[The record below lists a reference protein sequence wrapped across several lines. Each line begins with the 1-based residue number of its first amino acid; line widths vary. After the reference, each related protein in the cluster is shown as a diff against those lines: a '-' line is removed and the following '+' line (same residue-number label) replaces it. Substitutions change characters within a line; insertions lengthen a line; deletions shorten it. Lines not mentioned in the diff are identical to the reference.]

1 MWALS
6 YQCPVA
12 RTTHLRLSDL
22 TKRGVSYD
30 NVAMRPMFLRALGA
44 MLVFCGACGSGSG
57 EEAAPPSTEFD
68 AYPANLCVGEKQEAV
83 SRYCDAALAAWA
95 TAADEAGR
103 EALVNSAREAL
114 SDSWDAAESS
124 AFDAGVDCADLA
136 LTAEGAAGLVD
147 RGVDETAALLTP
159 GADDE
164 CTAALFEAAGRA
176 CLGLLEA
183 ESVHLRSLATDRDR
197 SALADARRATFDTLE
212 ARYSELRSS
221 GCATD
226 ASVDDLESRLSSITA
241 AVVRNTIVSP
251 GLDDRAYT
259 ALEPGPTEYEGRT
272 FTPQCFQGADY
283 RYFARRG
290 NSNKLLIYYQGGGAC
305 WNALSCGIPTCRGL
319 PDENLD
325 EFASE
330 GFFDSDDERNPF
342 RDWNIV
348 FVSYCTC
355 DIHFGD
361 ATPAYVDGA
370 EPTRH
375 LGFHNA
381 KVAEKWA
388 REHFLNPDVVF
399 VTGSSAGAYGAWFHG
414 PLLHEVWPASQMHV
428 LADAGNG
435 VITEDFLENEF
446 GVWNFAPNLPDID
459 GVREAITEGGGITAY
474 TAAVANEFPETNWA
488 HYTTLYD
495 GSPGGQSGFYNVM
508 LNDSSPAATLRW
520 WDASCA
526 FAEVALEQAVQT
538 FDAVPENYRYYFG
551 TGSEHTVFRFP
562 KVYTDDAG
570 GVPLL
575 VDWVSA
581 MLDSSASGRNPAWQ
595 NVLCEDCGMLLD
607 DDPRPVPLESP
618 FEQQGDAVT
627 IVCN

>member
-1 MWALS
+1 
-6 YQCPVA
+6 
-12 RTTHLRLSDL
+12 L
-22 TKRGVSYD
+22 TKRDVSYD
-30 NVAMRPMFLRALGA
+30 NVGMRPVFLRALSA
-44 MLVFCGACGSGSG
+44 MLLFCGACDGGSGG
-57 EEAAPPSTEFD
+57 ETTPPARDFD
-68 AYPANLCVGEKQEAV
+68 AYPANLCVGEKQEAA
-83 SRYCDAALAAWA
+83 SRYCNAVLAAWA
-95 TAADEAGR
+95 TAEDEAGR
-103 EALVNSAREAL
+103 AALVGEAREAL

-124 AFDAGVDCADLA
+124 GFDAGVDCSDLA

-147 RGVDETAALLTP
+147 RGVDDIVAQLTQAAGDGADDPCTAALL
-159 GADDE
+159 
-164 CTAALFEAAGRA
+164 EAAGSA
-176 CLGLLEA
+176 CLGLLDA
-183 ESVHLRSLATDRDR
+183 ESVHVRSLATDRDR
-197 SALADARRATFDTLE
+197 SALADARGETLDALA
-212 ARYSELRSS
+212 ARYSELQSS

-226 ASVDDLESRLSSITA
+226 TSVADLESLVISTAA
-241 AVVRNTIVSP
+241 AVVRDTLVSP

-259 ALEPGPTEYEGRT
+259 ALEPGPTNYEGRT

-290 NSNKLLIYYQGGGAC
+290 SSNKLLIYYQGGGAC

-319 PDENLD
+319 PNENLD

-330 GFFDSDDERNPF
+330 GFFDLDDERNPF

-361 ATPAYVDGA
+361 ATPTYVDGGEA
-370 EPTRH
+370 TRH

-388 REHFLNPDVVF
+388 REHFLNPDAVF

-446 GVWNFAPNLPDID
+446 GVWNFAQNLPDID

-474 TAAVANEFPETNWA
+474 TAAVASEFPETNWA
-488 HYTTLYD
+488 HYTAFYD

-508 LNDSSPAATLRW
+508 LNGGIPTATLSW
-520 WDASCA
+520 WEASCA
-526 FAEVALEQAVQT
+526 FGEIALEQSVQT
-538 FDAVPENYRYYFG
+538 YGAVPENYRYYFATG
-551 TGSEHTVFRFP
+551 TEHTVFRFP

-575 VDWVSA
+575 VNWVSA
-581 MLDSSASGRNPAWQ
+581 MLKSGASGLDPAWE
-595 NVLCEDCGMLLD
+595 NVLCENCGLLLD
-607 DDPRPVPLESP
+607 DDPRPAPLEPP
-618 FEQQGDAVT
+618 FVQRGDAVT
-627 IVCN
+627 VVCD